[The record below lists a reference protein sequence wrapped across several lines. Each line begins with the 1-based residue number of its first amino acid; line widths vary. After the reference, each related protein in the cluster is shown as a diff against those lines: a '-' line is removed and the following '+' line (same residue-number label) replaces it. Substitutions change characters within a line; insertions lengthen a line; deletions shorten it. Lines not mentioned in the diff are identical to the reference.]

1 MDLIFDY
8 AIPFLVVLSVLV
20 FVHEWGHFWVARRCG
35 VRVEVFS
42 IGFGPELFG
51 RTDRRGTRWKI
62 SAVPLGG
69 YVKFFGD
76 ADAASRPDDED
87 GGAELTDTDKAVS
100 FHHKPLGAR
109 ALIVAAGPF
118 ANFLFAAIVLAGLFA
133 FDGHPFP
140 PAVVGDVVADSVA
153 EEAGLQ
159 PGDRVERIDGRT
171 VHRFADLAIAVRA
184 SEGRDLTLDIDR
196 GDQSLT
202 VQMAPQLTVET
213 RADGS
218 AREVYRLGIVVETG
232 PYGIGRSIVLGA
244 RETAALIVQTVTVVG
259 QIIVG
264 SRGTEELGGPL
275 RIAQISGDVAQLGVV
290 AFVWFMAVLS
300 INLGLIN
307 LFPIPMLDGGH
318 LLYYAAEAIRG
329 RPLGPRAQE
338 YGFRIGLALVIT
350 LMIFATWNDL
360 VHVVGVVDFIRQI
373 TS

>member
-8 AIPFLVVLSVLV
+8 AIPFLIVLSVLV

-76 ADAASRPDDED
+76 VDAASRPDDEETMS
-87 GGAELTDTDKAVS
+87 GLTEADKAVS

-109 ALIVAAGPF
+109 ALIVAAGPL
-118 ANFLFAAIVLAGLFA
+118 ANFLFAAVVLAGLFA

-153 EEAGLQ
+153 EEAGLEA
-159 PGDRVERIDGRT
+159 GDRVARIDGQAI
-171 VHRFADLAIAVRA
+171 HRFADLAMAVRA
-184 SEGRDLTLDIDR
+184 SEGRELTLEIDR
-196 GDQSLT
+196 DGQSLT
-202 VQMAPQLTVET
+202 VPMAPQLIVET
-213 RADGS
+213 AQDGTP
-218 AREVYRLGIVVETG
+218 REIYRLGITVETG
-232 PYGIGRSIVLGA
+232 PYGFGEAIVLGGK
-244 RETAALIVQTVTVVG
+244 ETAALIVQTVTVVG

-264 SRGTEELGGPL
+264 TRGTDELGGPL
-275 RIAQISGDVAQLGVV
+275 RIAQISGDVAQIGIV

-329 RPLGPRAQE
+329 RPLGPKAQE
-338 YGFRIGLALVIT
+338 YGFRIGLALVLT